1 MTPQKT
7 DSFRSKGYYF
17 ATFDSL
23 QDFEEQGKKAVD
35 LSQVSSQFLRQWGSS
50 GYWSRNFQIDF
61 VGSNREEAEAGN
73 FIEYINRADLESAI
87 QSFDE
92 LLTKVDM
99 GGAFEK
105 AKLIITADARGIF
118 DFSLASKGLYRL
130 REYYSEELKNESPK
144 EFFPELPGI
153 VPLDNVYQDSLN
165 QFWYNN
171 ETTSK
176 RYLLTPRQKGT
187 TYMLEINPS
196 AQLIVDEEGL
206 QYTDP
211 ISFND
216 FTLEFATTTKKSYIM
231 FEKKG
236 GKAKFVDL
244 YVGIGGLA
252 SLNYQ
257 GMLARSLPLL
267 LAARYFEQVG
277 IRTRILATRM
287 FEEDKMKFIA
297 ATYPIKDYG
306 QDIDFNW
313 LAINTSDPRWF
324 RWNLWKYVSAMS
336 YNGPLKGAN
345 SNGYGDVVYGG
356 DKLLEVFNR
365 YKNWYFKEM
374 KEGRL
379 KETEIDRNL
388 MIIGG
393 LPNPQDDDLKS
404 DSGKRK
410 IINEFYR
417 VLDIVDF
424 QFNKPEKAA
433 ARIYKRFQED
443 ENYKTFSKNQLD
455 QLVKEYIITTLK
467 QAYSYP
473 EYGKYATEKERQDVL
488 EDEFDKALDGTLS
501 YLATL

>member
-1 MTPQKT
+1 MTPQRT
-7 DSFRSKGYYF
+7 DSYSNKNYYF
-17 ATFDSL
+17 ASFEGLKDL
-23 QDFEEQGKKAVD
+23 EEQGQKAVQAN
-35 LSQVSSQFLRQWGSS
+35 STNSSFLQEWGPRGRAVNDFDRQFIGT
-50 GYWSRNFQIDF
+50 SRA
-61 VGSNREEAEAGN
+61 EAEQGG
-73 FIEYINRADLESAI
+73 FIEYINRNNLERAI
-87 QSFDE
+87 TSFDE
-92 LLTKVDM
+92 MLTKVDM

-105 AKLIITADARGIF
+105 AKMIITADSRGVF

-144 EFFPELPGI
+144 EFFPGLPGV
-153 VPLDNVYQDSLN
+153 VPLDNVYQDALE
-165 QFWYNN
+165 QFWYTN
-171 ETTSK
+171 ETSGK
-176 RYLLTPRQKGT
+176 KYLLTPRQKGT
-187 TYMLEINPS
+187 TYMLEINPN
-196 AQLIVDEEGL
+196 AQIVVDEQGL
-206 QYTDP
+206 EYTEP
-211 ISFND
+211 ITYND

-252 SLNYQ
+252 ELTYE

-287 FEEDKMKFIA
+287 FKEGSNYIA

-313 LAINTSDPRWF
+313 LAINSSDPRWF
-324 RWNLWKYVSAMS
+324 RWNLWKYVSALS
-336 YNGPLKGAN
+336 YTDKLRGAE
-345 SNGYGDVVYGG
+345 SKGYGQTVYGG
-356 DKLLEVFNR
+356 DELLEVFNR

-374 KEGRL
+374 EQGRL
-379 KETEIDRNL
+379 KPLEIDRNL
-388 MIIGG
+388 MIAGG
-393 LPNPQDDDLKS
+393 LPNPEDDDLTS
-404 DSGKRK
+404 RSGKEK
-410 IINEFYR
+410 IVTEFYR

-443 ENYKTFSKNQLD
+443 EDYKNYSKDRLD
-455 QLVKEYIITTLK
+455 QKVKEYIIATLR

-473 EYGKYATEKERQDVL
+473 AQGQYATEKERQDVL
-488 EDEFDKALDGTLS
+488 EDDFDKALDGVLN
-501 YLATL
+501 YLATI